1 MTLQWTAVALFLY
14 VEIGILIL
22 LCLPFISAQRWQIIF
37 NLNIWNHVAWL
48 WKRGFLAM
56 IIILIVLFLDA
67 VREVRKYSGAQIS
80 KDSKTYTN
88 MFDHVHMKLFRSQR
102 NLYISGFAL
111 LLWLVMQRVIK
122 LINQLAVATNTN
134 SALHVQIEDANQAA
148 KKYMVEIEQL
158 KQALKDYTGDEKG
171 AQEGNERLRNE
182 VCQLKQELKMSA
194 EALNKSKAEAD
205 AIKKQTEAL
214 AKDYDHL
221 LENQKKLQS
230 WNEIED
236 KKDI

>member
-14 VEIGILIL
+14 IEIGILLL
-22 LCLPFISAQRWQIIF
+22 LCLPFISAQRWQMIF
-37 NLNIWNHVAWL
+37 NLNIWNRVAWV

-67 VREVRKYSGAQIS
+67 VREVRKYSGAQINKES
-80 KDSKTYTN
+80 KMYPN
-88 MFDHVHMKLFRSQR
+88 MIDHVHMKLFRSQR

-111 LLWLVMQRVIK
+111 LLWLVMQRVIQ
-122 LINQLAVATNTN
+122 LINQLAAAVNTN
-134 SALHVQIEDANQAA
+134 SALHVQIEDANKAA
-148 KKYMVEIEQL
+148 KRYMEETEQL
-158 KQALKDYTGDEKG
+158 EQALKDCTDESK
-171 AQEGNERLRNE
+171 AEGNERLRNE
-182 VCQLKQELKMSA
+182 VSQLKQELKTSA
-194 EALNKSKAEAD
+194 EALNKSKSEAD

-221 LENQKKLQS
+221 LQNQMKLQACT
-230 WNEIED
+230 EIED

>member
-80 KDSKTYTN
+80 KDSKTYPN

-122 LINQLAVATNTN
+122 LINQLAAAANTN
-134 SALHVQIEDANQAA
+134 SALHVQIEDANQSA
-148 KKYMVEIEQL
+148 KKYMEEIEQL
-158 KQALKDYTGDEKG
+158 KQALV
-171 AQEGNERLRNE
+171 AH
-182 VCQLKQELKMSA
+182 S
-194 EALNKSKAEAD
+194 
-205 AIKKQTEAL
+205 KQTVTDIKMVVAHIGCAAHSTEYAL
-214 AKDYDHL
+214 QHDASH
-221 LENQKKLQS
+221 EGFHCA
-230 WNEIED
+230 IV
-236 KKDI
+236 